1 MATKK
6 SKKETLYAFAICTM
20 IKDSFKDLSADS
32 QNFIRTEG
40 SNFYSYTKMFPTLD
54 EAITEFS
61 RLSNCEDGNQIEIQP
76 LRKKE
81 AVIIVQQGEV
91 KNSAIFIKVVHKGD
105 KTTSTYVTIDEI
117 IDTVKAKQLP
127 AEEIKHE

>member
-1 MATKK
+1 MAKK
-6 SKKETLYAFAICTM
+6 SQKATLYAFAMCTM
-20 IKDSFKDLSADS
+20 IKDTFKDLSAD
-32 QNFIRTEG
+32 NKEFIKTEG
-40 SNFYSYTKMFPTLD
+40 SNFYSYTKTSPSLD

-91 KNSAIFIKVVHKGD
+91 KNSAIFIKIINKGD

-117 IDTVKAKQLP
+117 IDTVKAKQTP
-127 AEEIKHE
+127 TNAE

>member
-1 MATKK
+1 MAKK
-6 SKKETLYAFAICTM
+6 SQKVTLYAFAMCTM
-20 IKDSFKDLSADS
+20 IKDTFKDLSAD
-32 QNFIRTEG
+32 NKEFIKNEG
-40 SNFYSYTKMFPTLD
+40 SNFYSNTKMFPTLD

-91 KNSAIFIKVVHKGD
+91 KNSAIFIKIINKGD

-117 IDTVKAKQLP
+117 IDTVKAKQTTDEKI
-127 AEEIKHE
+127 A

>member
-6 SKKETLYAFAICTM
+6 SQKVTLYAFAMCTM
-20 IKDSFKDLSADS
+20 IKDSFKDLSAD
-32 QNFIRTEG
+32 NKEFIKTEG
-40 SNFYSYTKMFPTLD
+40 SNFYSNTKMFPTLD

-61 RLSNCEDGNQIEIQP
+61 RLSNYEDGNQIEIQP

-91 KNSAIFIKVVHKGD
+91 KNSAIFIKVIHKGD

-117 IDTVKAKQLP
+117 IDTVKAKQTTDEKI
-127 AEEIKHE
+127 A